1 MENLG
6 NPTVINLFFQMMSQT
21 EVWHPTNFSQF
32 IVPAN

>member
-6 NPTVINLFFQMMSQT
+6 TTTVINFCFQIVSQT

-32 IVPAN
+32 IILAN